1 MVISLLDGA
10 ERGEVAADQWRRS
23 VRYVAAEPAWWTD
36 TPRPAF
42 PSNPAASVRIDRLL
56 RALGLDA
63 ALLDRPIAQL
73 STGERQRLAL
83 ARALSDE
90 PRVLLLD
97 EPCAS
102 LDPTSAAMVEELIK
116 FQILSSRSV
125 ILVSHRSRSGRAA
138 VARTAAASEACGG
151 GIGSLR
157 AGGAGMNYVPLSPLD
172 LALAATMLV
181 INGGL
186 SVAFQ
191 LRLERTLAVA
201 AARMVAQLLLAG
213 LVLKFVFQ
221 QTSPVWTAAIAALM
235 IGAAGYEASARKS
248 AKSAAG
254 KAGTQHWHIVPG
266 RHAVGAIRRTQ

>member
-1 MVISLLDGA
+1 MPPLSFEVADGECLAVEAPSGTGKTRLLRAIADLDLAVGHIFLDGA

-42 PSNPAASVRIDRLL
+42 PTNATASVRIDRLL

-116 FQILSSRSV
+116 FQILSGRSV
-125 ILVSHRSRSGRAA
+125 ILVSHDRGQVERLSHARLQLAKPAA
-138 VARTAAASEACGG
+138 VAS
-151 GIGSLR
+151 
-157 AGGAGMNYVPLSPLD
+157 D
-172 LALAATMLV
+172 L
-181 INGGL
+181 
-186 SVAFQ
+186 
-191 LRLERTLAVA
+191 
-201 AARMVAQLLLAG
+201 
-213 LVLKFVFQ
+213 
-221 QTSPVWTAAIAALM
+221 
-235 IGAAGYEASARKS
+235 SAR
-248 AKSAAG
+248 
-254 KAGTQHWHIVPG
+254 
-266 RHAVGAIRRTQ
+266 GAPA